1 MLNLKTIRKRNP
13 KAAQRIKR
21 KIGVRKKVSGEAATP
36 RLSVFRSARH
46 IYVQAIDDDTGVTIA
61 SASTVEKELA
71 GSLKGLNKKD
81 AATKVGEAVAKRLI
95 EKGVKSAVF
104 DRNGFRYHGCV
115 AAVADGA
122 REAGL
127 TV

>member
-1 MLNLKTIRKRNP
+1 MLNLKMIRKRNP

-104 DRNGFRYHGCV
+104 DRNGFRYHGRV

>member
-1 MLNLKTIRKRNP
+1 VI
-13 KAAQRIKR
+13 
-21 KIGVRKKVSGEAATP
+21 
-36 RLSVFRSARH
+36 
-46 IYVQAIDDDTGVTIA
+46 IA
-61 SASTVEKELA
+61 SASIVEKELA

-81 AATKVGEAVAKRLI
+81 AVTKVGEAVAKRLI